1 MAPLHCYKR
10 TNTHPDCG
18 EAFAY
23 EEEFSPSLIGDV
35 CVPHKI
41 YVKTEESAVQGLC
54 YSGNFHFFM
63 KNYDMKFL
71 LRLRFCEL
79 GYLFKAVEA
88 AVLLLQVLCKR
99 KHDVFRSLFIFQYRY
114 SQHKHHPR
122 VVMFY
127 TSL

>member
-1 MAPLHCYKR
+1 MDILFQIHYEWNKELFCLYYQTQNRKYR
-10 TNTHPDCG
+10 RILLFFCG
-18 EAFAY
+18 AVII
-23 EEEFSPSLIGDV
+23 FSFCLCSKIG
-35 CVPHKI
+35 
-41 YVKTEESAVQGLC
+41 
-54 YSGNFHFFM
+54 GNFHFFM